1 MGYLEVFNWEQ
12 RSLFKLSGNEC
23 RALSVGCV
31 DVINSLPT
39 LHKQPAKASCE
50 AVRAASAPIATRGVL
65 GKEPLFIRGEECLLL
80 FTDSR
85 YAAISWI
92 DDLMD

>member
-31 DVINSLPT
+31 DVINSLLT

-50 AVRAASAPIATRGVL
+50 AVRAASAPIVTRGVL